1 MPRKTLPLLLAI
13 ALCAFA
19 TGLHAS
25 RGVRIVVVAEAI
37 LAGTPASAALAGF
50 DTTDACTDP
59 AYVLAPWH
67 LTGPYQWYYNPAGA
81 PPEVADTALPTIQT
95 ATQTVLAGHNR
106 CGLPAALGTSQRY
119 LGTTTRTAG
128 ISPSGA
134 CTGDDGYSVTS
145 WGRLP
150 PSYLA
155 YTCVYY
161 NASTG
166 AVLSSD
172 LMIDNSV
179 HHWFTTPPAA
189 CLGAYDLQSV
199 ATHERGH
206 TAGLAHV
213 DQSRHA
219 TETMSAA
226 TRPCDT
232 TERLLALGDLTGLK
246 KLYSP
251 SG

>member
-13 ALCAFA
+13 VLCTLA
-19 TGLHAS
+19 TGLLAP
-25 RGVRIVVVAEAI
+25 RGVRVVVVAGAI
-37 LAGTPASAALAGF
+37 VAGDPASRALPAL
-50 DTTDACTDP
+50 DATNACTDT

-81 PPEVADTALPTIQT
+81 PAEVAGTALPAVQT
-95 ATQTVLAGHNR
+95 ATQTVLAGLNR
-106 CGLPAALGTSQRY
+106 CGIPAALSTSQRY
-119 LGTTTRTAG
+119 LGITTRAPG

-134 CTGDDGYSVTS
+134 CTGDDGYSVTG
-145 WGRLP
+145 WGPLP

-172 LMIDNSV
+172 LLLDNSM
-179 HHWFTTPPAA
+179 HRWFTTPAA
-189 CLGAYDLQSV
+189 DCADTYDLQSV

-219 TETMSAA
+219 METMSPA

-232 TERLLALGDLTGLK
+232 SERLLAMGDLTGLK

-251 SG
+251 AG